1 MFEQLTAAV
10 QVVNTALE
18 AAANAPPLGQ
28 ASQVKTRDLYLDE
41 LKKFQHILAM
51 LCATGTKTDT
61 DGSQTLVPLE
71 KDQAISG
78 KNIRVL
84 STLTEE
90 GAFTSLFKEELTK
103 QSIETIQIKKKQ
115 FENWMPIKSLLTL
128 AAGDFMET
136 CPDHD
141 ELAIVKHTWLKRWGA
156 ISAFCKESKGAA
168 AVLQAHIALVR
179 KAVERD
185 LAQKKLDAEKNA
197 LKHEMEIHK
206 KKAEDMAK
214 AAQVVVPLPALLK
227 EKVLPTLQ
235 VPVTKSEG
243 ELNLVVFDKPFV
255 IKASTHLEAWTSH
268 SQCQTLVAKWASS
281 YKKNKTFEATQQIA
295 EPMKDGAPLKE
306 TEGLFGK
313 IFELIQSKLLDV
325 SELNA
330 NWNKVSWY
338 FATEI
343 GSLVGLAPSS
353 AGMVLCF
360 DPSEVAVSAD
370 KPHTSS
376 LAKLKVFLQT
386 ATFETMK
393 ESGYTL
399 HSCIFEKGDVL
410 YIPSAWMVLETTLDG
425 PLCYGV
431 PGKYYN
437 KALFPLSEVLQQSN
451 GSLAS

>member
-1 MFEQLTAAV
+1 
-10 QVVNTALE
+10 
-18 AAANAPPLGQ
+18 
-28 ASQVKTRDLYLDE
+28 
-41 LKKFQHILAM
+41 
-51 LCATGTKTDT
+51 
-61 DGSQTLVPLE
+61 
-71 KDQAISG
+71 
-78 KNIRVL
+78 
-84 STLTEE
+84 
-90 GAFTSLFKEELTK
+90 
-103 QSIETIQIKKKQ
+103 
-115 FENWMPIKSLLTL
+115 
-128 AAGDFMET
+128 
-136 CPDHD
+136 
-141 ELAIVKHTWLKRWGA
+141 
-156 ISAFCKESKGAA
+156 
-168 AVLQAHIALVR
+168 
-179 KAVERD
+179 
-185 LAQKKLDAEKNA
+185 
-197 LKHEMEIHK
+197 
-206 KKAEDMAK
+206 
-214 AAQVVVPLPALLK
+214 
-227 EKVLPTLQ
+227 
-235 VPVTKSEG
+235 
-243 ELNLVVFDKPFV
+243 
-255 IKASTHLEAWTSH
+255 
-268 SQCQTLVAKWASS
+268 
-281 YKKNKTFEATQQIA
+281 
-295 EPMKDGAPLKE
+295 MKDGAPLKE